1 MTDLATPTQYLDK
14 QREVARRLAAL
25 DERAAPHPYTLS
37 VNPDVGRLLHGL
49 GLDVAFVRG
58 LGTELF
64 DATGRSYLDF
74 AGAYGA
80 LPFGH
85 NPPGIWQA
93 IDGVHANL
101 EPSLTQPALLTA
113 AGDLAQAL
121 LAVAPQGLTRA
132 WFCNSGAESV
142 EAAIKLARAATARPL
157 IVSTTDSFHGKTLG
171 ALSATGRTR
180 YQLPFGA
187 PAGGFTHIPFGDAT
201 ALRQLFADRGPEI
214 AAFLVEPIQGEA
226 GIRPAPA
233 GYLQLARDLC
243 DRNGALLILDE
254 VQTGL
259 GRTGRLFAADHDG
272 VVPDILPLAKALGGG
287 VVPIGA
293 VLYNEAAH
301 SEDFA
306 FRHTSTFGG
315 NAFCSRVGARSL
327 AMLLADDQA
336 LVLAAAARGDQLMAG
351 LQRLA
356 AHHSGVVAD
365 VRGRGLLIG
374 LEISADPDDYPRQ
387 GLFRSLAAQEA
398 LAAFLCGY
406 LLRVHGIRLAPAYFA
421 GSVLR
426 IEPPL
431 TVTADECDAFLAAV
445 GAALDLVS
453 AGDSEG
459 VFAHLLP
466 TPRPAASRQTQTASG
481 KAAQQGRFT
490 AVSPRPGEPRWAFIV
505 HPTDEESY
513 RCFDPALNL
522 PGAQVRT
529 LFDRMNECRNLDGPA
544 AMFVGRCRVE
554 ADNGESSFGE
564 FYALPRSARELLD
577 MPSRHAVKLVQDA
590 VVDAVAAG
598 AQVVGLGAYTSIV
611 TRNAE
616 ALDDVGVPVTT
627 GNAYTAAAA
636 VDGVHEAARRRHL
649 DLGEATC
656 AVLGAAGSI
665 GRAAALLLAEDVGR
679 LVLAGNPAHRDR
691 SLRLLGKVAS
701 AVVEHLR
708 QQQPDAGSRLARR
721 AHELSSRP
729 VEDAVAVLHREGLLQ
744 VTVDGTAAVARAEV
758 VVTATSTPDQL
769 ITAAG
774 PRTGA
779 IICDVSQP
787 PNVRPDVRVLRP
799 DLLVVEGGLVRLPA
813 GRDLGIE
820 LGVPS
825 GVTYACAAET
835 MILAHRL
842 ADPVVSRGGQ
852 LDVELVRTLR
862 AAGPQLGF
870 GLHLPET
877 HPGERP

>member
-1 MTDLATPTQYLDK
+1 MTDLATSTKFADK

-25 DERAAPHPYTLS
+25 SERAAPHPYTKS

-49 GLDVAFVRG
+49 GLDVAYTRG
-58 LGTELF
+58 IGTELY
-64 DATGRSYLDF
+64 DASGRRYLDF

-93 IDGVHANL
+93 IHSVHDSM
-101 EPSLTQPALLTA
+101 EPSLTQPSLLTA
-113 AGDLAQAL
+113 AGELAQSL
-121 LAVAPQGLTRA
+121 LAVAPPGLTRA

-142 EAAIKLARAATARPL
+142 EAAIKLARAATTRPL
-157 IVSTTDSFHGKTLG
+157 IVSTIDSFHGKTLG
-171 ALSATGRTR
+171 ALSATGRSR

-187 PAGGFTHIPFGDAT
+187 PATGFTHIPFGDAT
-201 ALRQLFADRGPEI
+201 ALREMFAHRGPEI

-226 GIRPAPA
+226 GIRPAPT

-243 DRNGALLILDE
+243 DLHGALLILDE

-259 GRTGRLFAADHDG
+259 GRTGQLFAADHDG
-272 VVPDILPLAKALGGG
+272 VAPDILPLAKALGGG

-293 VLYNEAAH
+293 VLYNEAAN

-315 NAFCSRVGARSL
+315 NAFCSRVGASSL
-327 AMLLADDQA
+327 AMLLADDRS
-336 LVLAAAARGDQLMAG
+336 LVRATAARGAQLMAG
-351 LQRLA
+351 LQLLA
-356 AHHSGVVAD
+356 DRHPNVVAD

-374 LEISADPDDYPRQ
+374 VEISADPDDYPRQ

-398 LAAFLCGY
+398 LPAFLCGY

-431 TVTADECDAFLAAV
+431 TVTADECEEFLAAV
-445 GAALDLVS
+445 GCALELVS
-453 AGDSEG
+453 AGDSAR
-459 VFAHLLP
+459 VFTHLLP
-466 TPRPAASRQTQTASG
+466 TTATTPDPAHTDPE
-481 KAAQQGRFT
+481 KAARGPVT
-490 AVSPRPGEPRWAFIV
+490 VVSPRPEEPRWAFIV

-554 ADNGESSFGE
+554 TDHAGTSYGE

-577 MPSRHAVKLVQDA
+577 MASRDAVTLVQDA
-590 VVDAVAAG
+590 VTEAVAAG

-636 VDGVHEAARRRHL
+636 VDGVHEAARRR
-649 DLGEATC
+649 DLSLGGTTC

-665 GRAAALLLAEDVGR
+665 GRAATLLLAEDVGR
-679 LVLAGNPAHRDR
+679 LILVGNPAHRDR
-691 SLRLLGKVAS
+691 SLRLLAEVAA
-701 AVVEHLR
+701 AVIEHLR
-708 QQQPDAGSRLARR
+708 QQPSPATGSRLACR
-721 AHELSSRP
+721 ANELMYLP
-729 VEDAVAVLHREGLLQ
+729 VEEAVAVLDREGRLQ
-744 VTVDGTAAVARAEV
+744 VTVDGSAAVAAAAV
-758 VVTATSTPDQL
+758 VVAATSTPDQL
-769 ITAAG
+769 ITADG
-774 PRTGA
+774 PRPGA

-799 DLLVVEGGLVRLPA
+799 DLLVVEGGLVRLPG
-813 GRDLGIE
+813 GRDLGID

-842 ADPVVSRGGQ
+842 ADPVVSKGGR
-852 LDVELVRTLR
+852 LNVELVRTLR
-862 AAGPQLGF
+862 AAGPRLGF
-870 GLHLPET
+870 GLHLPDPL
-877 HPGERP
+877 PGERP